1 MQYEK
6 ASLRRCFFDAVCPAK
21 LDYTCRCK
29 SGHGNRRL
37 SRKTND
43 QWTKAEEKILK
54 KYYPVEGGNVY
65 KRLNNR
71 TRNACISK
79 AAQLHLQ
86 YGLHL
91 RLECDETGKFRV
103 YEDSVLL
110 DEKEY
115 DRQQIENLADTGVE
129 YVTLYAF
136 STENW
141 KRSKEEVDAL
151 MELLCE
157 FIDANL
163 SVMIEKGLRLM
174 VTGRMWGL
182 PEKSQEYLRLAIEKT
197 ASNRRGTLILALNYG
212 GRAEIVD
219 TAKKIVQD
227 VMNGKLSIENINEK
241 TFAERMYLP
250 EVPDPDLLI
259 RTSGELRLS
268 NFLLW
273 ELSYSEIY
281 VTDTLWPDFD
291 MEELRKAVSAYGRRN
306 RRFGGRK

>member
-1 MQYEK
+1 MGTETE
-6 ASLRRCFFDAVCPAK
+6 ARIPRHVAIIMDGNGRWAA
-21 LDYTCRCK
+21 R
-29 SGHGNRRL
+29 HGVER
-37 SRKTND
+37 
-43 QWTKAEEKILK
+43 
-54 KYYPVEGGNVY
+54 VEGHRKGALAV
-65 KRLNNR
+65 K
-71 TRNACISK
+71 
-79 AAQLHLQ
+79 QL
-86 YGLHL
+86 
-91 RLECDETGKFRV
+91 V
-103 YEDSVLL
+103 
-110 DEKEY
+110 
-115 DRQQIENLADTGVE
+115 ENLADTGIE

-163 SVMIEKGLRLM
+163 NIMLERGLRLLA
-174 VTGRMWGL
+174 TGRIDGL
-182 PEKSQEYLRLAIEKT
+182 PEKSRERLKLAIAKT
-197 ASNRRGTLILALNYG
+197 ASNTRGTLILALNYG

-219 TAKKIVQD
+219 AAKKIASEVAAGTLRPD
-227 VMNGKLSIENINEK
+227 EIDETL
-241 TFAERMYLP
+241 FAKNLYLP
-250 EVPDPDLLI
+250 EIPDPDLLI

-291 MEELRKAVSAYGRRN
+291 KAELEKAIAAYGTRN

>member
-1 MQYEK
+1 MGTETE
-6 ASLRRCFFDAVCPAK
+6 ARIPRHVAIIMDGNGRWAA
-21 LDYTCRCK
+21 R
-29 SGHGNRRL
+29 HGVER
-37 SRKTND
+37 
-43 QWTKAEEKILK
+43 
-54 KYYPVEGGNVY
+54 VEGHRKGALAV
-65 KRLNNR
+65 K
-71 TRNACISK
+71 
-79 AAQLHLQ
+79 QL
-86 YGLHL
+86 
-91 RLECDETGKFRV
+91 V
-103 YEDSVLL
+103 
-110 DEKEY
+110 
-115 DRQQIENLADTGVE
+115 ENLADTGIE

-163 SVMIEKGLRLM
+163 NIMLEKGLRLLA
-174 VTGRMWGL
+174 TGRIDGL
-182 PEKSQEYLRLAIEKT
+182 PEKSRERLKLAIAKT
-197 ASNRRGTLILALNYG
+197 ASNTRGTLILALNYG

-219 TAKKIVQD
+219 AAKKIASEVAAGTLRPD
-227 VMNGKLSIENINEK
+227 EIDETL
-241 TFAERMYLP
+241 FAKNLYLP
-250 EVPDPDLLI
+250 EIPDPDLLI

-291 MEELRKAVSAYGRRN
+291 KAELEKAIAAYGTRN

>member
-1 MQYEK
+1 MGTETEK
-6 ASLRRCFFDAVCPAK
+6 HVPRHVAIIMDGNGRWAAR
-21 LDYTCRCK
+21 
-29 SGHGNRRL
+29 HGVER
-37 SRKTND
+37 
-43 QWTKAEEKILK
+43 
-54 KYYPVEGGNVY
+54 VEGHRKGALAV
-65 KRLNNR
+65 R
-71 TRNACISK
+71 
-79 AAQLHLQ
+79 QL
-86 YGLHL
+86 
-91 RLECDETGKFRV
+91 V
-103 YEDSVLL
+103 
-110 DEKEY
+110 
-115 DRQQIENLADTGVE
+115 ENLADTGIE

-163 SVMIEKGLRLM
+163 SVMIEKGLRLLA
-174 VTGRMWGL
+174 TGRIDGL
-182 PEKSQEYLRLAIEKT
+182 PEKSRDRLKLAIEKT
-197 ASNRRGTLILALNYG
+197 ASNTRGTLILALNYG

-219 TAKKIVQD
+219 AARKIASEAAAGTLRPDEIDETLFAK
-227 VMNGKLSIENINEK
+227 NL
-241 TFAERMYLP
+241 YLP
-250 EVPDPDLLI
+250 EIPDPDLLI

-291 MEELRKAVSAYGRRN
+291 KAELEKAIVAYGTRN